1 MTRLSLIVAALTLA
15 AHSARAQDPLS
26 KAKAVTQKAVN
37 AENAHIANEQKV
49 EQQAKPQPKPPATS
63 AVQQSA
69 KPGAKSAAKPTAKP
83 AAPAAKPA
91 APSKSAPAGKG
102 GKQQPGT
109 KLELPSDSTPTHVTI
124 MREVFDYDAGGRR
137 DPFVSLLNTSELRPG
152 IGDLR
157 VTGILYDQTGR
168 HSVATLRDLGTN
180 ALYRVSVGTTLGRMH
195 VAAIRLKTVV
205 FSIDEFGTTRED
217 SLILGDTTKARAR

>member
-1 MTRLSLIVAALTLA
+1 MMRLSLAAAALVLA
-15 AHSARAQDPLS
+15 AHAALAQDPLAHAKAAAS
-26 KAKAVTQKAVN
+26 KAAN
-37 AENAHIANEQKV
+37 AENAHIANEQKL
-49 EQQAKPQPKPPATS
+49 EQQAKPQA
-63 AVQQSA
+63 
-69 KPGAKSAAKPTAKP
+69 
-83 AAPAAKPA
+83 
-91 APSKSAPAGKG
+91 APAGKG
-102 GKQQPGT
+102 GKQQPGS
-109 KLELPSDSTPTHVTI
+109 KLDLPSDSTPTHVTI
-124 MREVFDYDAGGRR
+124 MREVFDYEADGRR

-157 VTGILYDQTGR
+157 LTGILYDQTGR

-205 FSIDEFGTTRED
+205 FSIDEFGTTRQD

>member
-1 MTRLSLIVAALTLA
+1 MMRMSLAAAALVLA
-15 AHSARAQDPLS
+15 AHAASAQDPLS
-26 KAKAVTQKAVN
+26 RAKAAATKAAN

-49 EQQAKPQPKPPATS
+49 EQQAKPQAKP
-63 AVQQSA
+63 AVQQ
-69 KPGAKSAAKPTAKP
+69 AAKPTAKP
-83 AAPAAKPA
+83 ATAPAKPA
-91 APSKSAPAGKG
+91 SAKSAPAKAAPAGKG
-102 GKQQPGT
+102 GKQQPGS
-109 KLELPSDSTPTHVTI
+109 KLDLPSDSTPTHVTI
-124 MREVFDYDAGGRR
+124 MREVFDYEADGRR

-157 VTGILYDQTGR
+157 LTGILYDQTGR

-205 FSIDEFGTTRED
+205 FSIDEFGTTRQD